1 MKMFKVMQEAQLVEK
16 IMGYL
21 KNFRP
26 ELEKV
31 NACIDALID
40 DKFLE
45 RKFQKDITEIKY
57 CD

>member
-1 MKMFKVMQEAQLVEK
+1 MQEAQLVEK